1 MKETPLDSATSWII
15 YVEWRFCVVR
25 VNYLRYKLTHLLVR
39 EVKTTRNVTVKF
51 SSIFLLSKVSKNNNS
66 SINSR
71 LIYLTERKESKLY
84 FILTAFNNTSYLN
97 QQTVW
102 FRPFVLYFTRLS
114 SRRFRSYSFFTVWL
128 KKTAKAC
135 ISTTTTA
142 GSVKLNLIK
151 RNMTEDTILVP
162 RWTTCLV
169 ESNFLVFT
177 TDIRKLSVIFLSG

>member
-1 MKETPLDSATSWII
+1 M
-15 YVEWRFCVVR
+15 
-25 VNYLRYKLTHLLVR
+25 
-39 EVKTTRNVTVKF
+39 
-51 SSIFLLSKVSKNNNS
+51 SKNNNS

-128 KKTAKAC
+128 KKNCQSLHIYHNNSRVRKIKSDKTKHDRRYNSC
-135 ISTTTTA
+135 SSLNYLPRRIKFS
-142 GSVKLNLIK
+142 SVYHRHTQTFSDIFIGLTRDEFVKIFTVNLNC
-151 RNMTEDTILVP
+151 M
-162 RWTTCLV
+162 
-169 ESNFLVFT
+169 
-177 TDIRKLSVIFLSG
+177 